1 MSITIIIAT
10 LTAVLLIP
18 IITIYL
24 ITELAIYNRDSL

>member
-18 IITIYL
+18 IITIHL
-24 ITELAIYNRDSL
+24 ISELVTYTRDSL